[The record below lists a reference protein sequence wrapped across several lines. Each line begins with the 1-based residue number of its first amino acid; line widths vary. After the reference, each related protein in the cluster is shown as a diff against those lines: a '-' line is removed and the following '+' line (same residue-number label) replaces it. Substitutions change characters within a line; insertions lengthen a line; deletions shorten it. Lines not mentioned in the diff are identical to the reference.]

1 MSETAT
7 ELKVE
12 GREGGCGTIDD
23 DDDEVIISGASVEAT
38 RHETKPKMRARA
50 VAGCAHERALARGG
64 MAVKVS
70 CTVHNRLHTLPSARH
85 TQNASIYDIC
95 NYEESGIGG

>member
-23 DDDEVIISGASVEAT
+23 DDDDDEVISGASVEAT
-38 RHETKPKMRARA
+38 RHETKPKTRA
-50 VAGCAHERALARGG
+50 VAGCADARTGERSLA
-64 MAVKVS
+64 AAWQS
-70 CTVHNRLHTLPSARH
+70 RLVVLYIIGSTH
-85 TQNASIYDIC
+85 TQNASIYDVC
-95 NYEESGIGG
+95 NYIRGE